1 MDYYVIY
8 DCKENKYYSFFTRT
22 GNDIIG
28 VVNEIAVKNKTPLND
43 MRMYRFKTKKD
54 WDKFINENISKF
66 IS

>member
-8 DCKENKYYSFFTRT
+8 DCKEDKYYSFFNRT
-22 GNDIIG
+22 GNDIVGMAIG
-28 VVNEIAVKNKTPLND
+28 IAVKNKTPLND

-54 WDKFINENISKF
+54 WSKFVNENISKF